1 MGTMKLFVLF
11 TFLVSSFALDS
22 ATVDSA
28 KDDINDFLK
37 STGGSQKVV
46 RLIFHDCVSSQ
57 CDGCLNL
64 DNASNAGLD
73 GIISD
78 LDQLYVGIYDSDMSR
93 AFLGS
98 GSC

>member
-1 MGTMKLFVLF
+1 MYVKDFLSFHIIEHLLTLVINIEKTQSNSETLLVTRISPSGILLMMFTMKLFVLF

-46 RLIFHDCVSSQ
+46 RLSKYSIE
-57 CDGCLNL
+57 N
-64 DNASNAGLD
+64 
-73 GIISD
+73 
-78 LDQLYVGIYDSDMSR
+78 
-93 AFLGS
+93 
-98 GSC
+98 

>member
-1 MGTMKLFVLF
+1 MYVKDFLSFHIIEHLLTLVINIEKKQSNSETLLVTRISPSGILLMMFTMKLVVLF

-46 RLIFHDCVSSQ
+46 RLSKYSIE
-57 CDGCLNL
+57 N
-64 DNASNAGLD
+64 
-73 GIISD
+73 
-78 LDQLYVGIYDSDMSR
+78 
-93 AFLGS
+93 
-98 GSC
+98 

>member
-1 MGTMKLFVLF
+1 MMFTMKLFVLF

-46 RLIFHDCVSSQ
+46 RLSKYSIE
-57 CDGCLNL
+57 N
-64 DNASNAGLD
+64 
-73 GIISD
+73 
-78 LDQLYVGIYDSDMSR
+78 
-93 AFLGS
+93 
-98 GSC
+98 